1 MTEEG
6 PHEPGPH
13 AAPIPRDLPDQQAGP
28 REDPWEASSGRPAPG
43 RGKPD
48 TADDG
53 TRAGPD
59 ARSETD
65 ADADA
70 DADAGDGDG
79 DETGADAESGA
90 EETGDADVPGTDVAG
105 TGPRG
110 APHTG
115 TVHAEHPIPDEPSA

>member
-28 REDPWEASSGRPAPG
+28 HEDPWEASSGRPAQG
-43 RGKPD
+43 RGNQD
-48 TADDG
+48 AEHDG
-53 TRAGPD
+53 TRAGD
-59 ARSETD
+59 ESGTEAGGGAR
-65 ADADA
+65 
-70 DADAGDGDG
+70 
-79 DETGADAESGA
+79 SGA

-115 TVHAEHPIPDEPSA
+115 TVHAEHPVPDEPSA

>member
-28 REDPWEASSGRPAPG
+28 HEDPWEASSGRPAPG

-48 TADDG
+48 AANHG
-53 TRAGPD
+53 TRAGTD
-59 ARSETD
+59 TRTDD
-65 ADADA
+65 AD
-70 DADAGDGDG
+70 G
-79 DETGADAESGA
+79 GADAEPGA
-90 EETGDADVPGTDVAG
+90 EETADADVPGTDVAG

-115 TVHAEHPIPDEPSA
+115 TVHAEHPVPDEPSA

>member
-6 PHEPGPH
+6 PREPGPH

-28 REDPWEASSGRPAPG
+28 HEDPWDASSGRPAAG

-48 TADDG
+48 AADDG
-53 TRAGPD
+53 TRAGVG
-59 ARSETD
+59 SGT
-65 ADADA
+65 
-70 DADAGDGDG
+70 
-79 DETGADAESGA
+79 ETGGGAQSCA

-110 APHTG
+110 APHAG
-115 TVHAEHPIPDEPSA
+115 TVHAEHPVPDEPTA